1 MDNGK
6 FKKGSIGERG
16 EAIRRIK
23 KSRRKVSWI
32 KGSLRKGVGERREA
46 ISRIK
51 KRRRKE
57 SWRHRGIRNRGS
69 IARKRFLKNSH

>member
-32 KGSLRKGVGERREA
+32 KGSLRKGVGERGEA

-51 KRRRKE
+51 KSRRKGVGDIE
-57 SWRHRGIRNRGS
+57 VLEIEG
-69 IARKRFLKNSH
+69 ALPEKDF